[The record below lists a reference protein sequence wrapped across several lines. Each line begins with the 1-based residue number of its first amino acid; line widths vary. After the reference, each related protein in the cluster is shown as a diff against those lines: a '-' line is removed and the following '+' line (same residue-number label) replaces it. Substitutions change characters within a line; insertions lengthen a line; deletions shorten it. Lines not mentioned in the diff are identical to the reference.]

1 METLQLIAV
10 IAGGTLVFFT
20 VIGVF
25 GLPFAIAGVLI
36 ASTASVLVFW
46 RSMLKEKQ
54 P

>member
-10 IAGGTLVFFT
+10 IVGGTLVFFT

-25 GLPFAIAGVLI
+25 GLPFAATGLVI
-36 ASTASVLVFW
+36 ASTASILIFW
-46 RSMLKEKQ
+46 RSTFNEEQ